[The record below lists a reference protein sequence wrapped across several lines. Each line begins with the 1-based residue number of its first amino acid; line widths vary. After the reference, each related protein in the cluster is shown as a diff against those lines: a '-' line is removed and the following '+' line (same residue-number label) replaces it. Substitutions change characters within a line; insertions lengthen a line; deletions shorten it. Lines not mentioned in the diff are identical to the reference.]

1 MDGNDATAQG
11 IVTGGHHSQA
21 RARSRVRWLPR
32 PRTAGV
38 LLILL
43 CLLLLVLLPELI
55 WGHSARTPAPS
66 ALNQAPSAD
75 HWLGT
80 DALGRDVLE
89 RTLVAGRLSISLSVL
104 ALGIGV
110 VSGLVLGGLAAAA
123 GRRIATVISGTI
135 AVLVA
140 FPSLMMALFLAVIF
154 GSGAE
159 GSTLAIGFALT
170 PYFARVT
177 ENASRTALVSDYVAA
192 ARCLGVRG
200 PVLYARHVLPSVS
213 GPVLTSASVFSGTTL
228 LAFASLS
235 FLGLGVTD
243 PSIDWGSMLDN
254 GLGQLYTNP
263 ALALGPSLAI
273 VIVAIAFNTI
283 GETLTSDR
291 RRRRT
296 VHGRTAPPERVN
308 DNRKD
313 VGAGLGPY
321 LLRVEGLAVEADGL
335 RGGNAPVVDFGLS
348 LRAGER
354 VGLVGES
361 GSGKSLSIVSL
372 IKLDAPGTTAHADV
386 HYFDGDDLNKIRA
399 GRVLRKR
406 LAGRIGLVGQD
417 PMSALNPVVG
427 IGSQMVEETVVHGHR
442 SRRDAKRLAV
452 RVLEAVGIQ
461 GAGDRL
467 RSRPHQFSG
476 GMRQRVAI
484 GMALMDDP
492 ALIVADE
499 PTTALDAT
507 VQLQVLE
514 LLRKSTED
522 TNAALLL
529 VSHDLGVIAN
539 LCTRVLVMYGGRIVE
554 ELEAGDLRRAQHP
567 YTRALVESVPDL
579 EAARERRLNTIPG
592 RPPEP
597 ANRPGGCVFAPRC
610 PRAQADCV
618 ERVPQLEQSGPS
630 RVACFHPIPDGRS
643 PGTTLSGPRRDG
655 GSHEGSSAHA

>member
-1 MDGNDATAQG
+1 MMEKVVDGDHTTAPG
-11 IVTGGHHSQA
+11 IVTGGHA
-21 RARSRVRWLPR
+21 RTQRRVPR
-32 PRTAGV
+32 PRTVGV
-38 LLILL
+38 LFILL
-43 CLLLLVLLPELI
+43 GLLLLVLLPELI

-66 ALNQAPSAD
+66 ALRQTPSAA

-80 DALGRDVLE
+80 DALGRDILE
-89 RTLVAGRLSISLSVL
+89 RTLVAGQLSISLSVL

-110 VSGLVLGGLAAAA
+110 VSGVVLGGLAAAA
-123 GRRIATVISGTI
+123 GRRVAAVISGAI

-177 ENASRTALVSDYVAA
+177 ENASKTALISDYVAA

-200 PVLYARHVLPSVS
+200 PTLYARHVLPSVS
-213 GPVLTSASVFSGTTL
+213 SPVLTSASVFSGTTL

-235 FLGLGVTD
+235 FLGLGVRD

-254 GLGQLYTNP
+254 GLGELYTNP
-263 ALALGPSLAI
+263 ATALGPSLAI

-283 GETLTSDR
+283 GEALTGDH

-296 VHGRTAPPERVN
+296 VRGRTAQSTRAGDGRADVVACPDPRLVWVERLV
-308 DNRKD
+308 
-313 VGAGLGPY
+313 
-321 LLRVEGLAVEADGL
+321 VEANGL
-335 RGGNAPVVDFGLS
+335 RGENAPVVDFGLS

-361 GSGKSLSIVSL
+361 GSGKSLSIASL
-372 IKLDAPGTTAHADV
+372 IKLDATGTTAHADV
-386 HYFDGDDLNKIRA
+386 HYFDGVDLREIRT
-399 GRVLRKR
+399 GRALRKR

-417 PMSALNPVVG
+417 PMSALNPVIS
-427 IGSQMVEETVVHGHR
+427 IGAQMTEETVVHGHR
-442 SRRDAKRLAV
+442 SRREAKRLAA

-461 GAGDRL
+461 DASNRL

-484 GMALMDDP
+484 GMGLMDEP

-514 LLRKSTED
+514 LLRKSTDD

-554 ELEAGDLRRAQHP
+554 ELRVEDLRRAQHP

-579 EAARERRLNTIPG
+579 DAARERQLNTIPG

-597 ANRPGGCVFAPRC
+597 ANRPDGCVFAPRC

-618 ERVPQLEQSGPS
+618 NRVPQLEQSGPT
-630 RVACFHPIPDGRS
+630 RVACFHPVPDGR
-643 PGTTLSGPRRDG
+643 TRRDA
-655 GSHEGSSAHA
+655 GSHDGSSTHA